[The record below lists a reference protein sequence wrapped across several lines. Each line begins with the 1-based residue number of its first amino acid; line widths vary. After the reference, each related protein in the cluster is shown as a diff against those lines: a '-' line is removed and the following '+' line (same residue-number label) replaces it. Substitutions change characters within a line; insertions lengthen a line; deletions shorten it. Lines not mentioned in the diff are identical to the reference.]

1 MEDTLDNL
9 GRRIDDDATPNLTN
23 SFIHLGLHSYYWGI
37 GTSTLSIKSLHLHLF
52 SSGRHILHIK
62 RGVQQMLLSAIKMK
76 RGFCSGESCDQP
88 NFVYF

>member
-52 SSGRHILHIK
+52 SSGRHILHVYRVQSK
-62 RGVQQMLLSAIKMK
+62 RKEVSAVVKAAIRQMLTISEK
-76 RGFCSGESCDQP
+76 
-88 NFVYF
+88 